1 MELDSDACF
10 RAVTARDRR
19 FDGRFFVAVTSTHIY
34 CRPVCPV
41 RPPKRRNMRFYSSAA
56 GAEAAGFRP
65 CLRCRPE
72 RAPGLAPM
80 DAVSRLVGA
89 AIAGIEEHALSSA
102 KVGELAASL
111 GVSDRHLRRVTESE
125 LGVSPIEL
133 AQTQRLLLAKRL
145 LGETRLS
152 QTEIAF
158 ASGFGS
164 VRRFNALFKSR
175 YGLSP
180 RALRGSA
187 SAPEGVHCQL
197 EFRPPFAWS
206 HLLDYLRLRAIPGV
220 EMADAT
226 HYLRTVSID
235 ARQGWIA
242 VSLGK
247 KDNSLNVE
255 MSPSLVPVIGA
266 VIARVKRLFDLA
278 AVPTAVSD
286 LLLPDPLLGK
296 VVRRIPGLRV
306 AGAFDGFELAVR
318 AILGQ
323 QVSVK
328 SATTLAGRW
337 AQAFGTPIATPYP
350 ELNRL
355 TPSAQQMTSV
365 SVDEICAL
373 GIVGA
378 RGRCLSLLAAAVL
391 EKRVVLAFAP
401 NVEDQI
407 EALMRLPGIGPWT
420 AQYIAMRALHWPDA
434 FPSGDLMLL
443 RAANSTQKQLQGL
456 AEAWRPWRAYA
467 THYLWQSL
475 GVSP

>member
-10 RAVTARDRR
+10 RAARARDRR
-19 FDGRFFVAVTSTHIY
+19 FDGQFFVAITSTRIY
-34 CRPVCPV
+34 CRPICPA
-41 RPPKRRNMRFYSSAA
+41 RPAKRQNMRFYSNAA
-56 GAEAAGFRP
+56 AAEGAGFRP

-72 RAPGLAPM
+72 RAPGLASV

-187 SAPEGVHCQL
+187 TASQGLHCQL
-197 EFRPPFAWS
+197 EFRPPFAWPNM
-206 HLLDYLRLRAIPGV
+206 LNYLALRAIPGV
-220 EMADAT
+220 EMTDAT
-226 HYLRTVSID
+226 HYRRTVSIGD
-235 ARQGWIA
+235 SQGWIA
-242 VSLGK
+242 VSLSK
-247 KDNSLNVE
+247 RANSLNVE
-255 MSPSLVPVIGA
+255 LSPSLAPVIGA
-266 VIARVKRLFDLA
+266 VIARVKRLFDLGA
-278 AVPTAVSD
+278 MPDAVSA
-286 LLLPDPLLGK
+286 LLLPDPLLGR
-296 VVRRIPGLRV
+296 VVRRLPGLRV

-328 SATTLAGRW
+328 GATTLAGRW

-350 ELNRL
+350 QLHRL
-355 TPSAQQMTSV
+355 TPSAQRMANV
-365 SVDEICAL
+365 SADEIAAL

-378 RGRCLSLLAAAVL
+378 RARCLALLAPAVL
-391 EKRVVLAFAP
+391 EKRVILSFAP
-401 NVEDQI
+401 NVEEQI
-407 EALMRLPGIGPWT
+407 EALLRLPGIGPWT
-420 AQYIAMRALHWPDA
+420 AQYIAMRALQWPDA

-443 RAANSTQKQLQGL
+443 RAANSTQKKLQNL
-456 AEAWRPWRAYA
+456 AQAWRPWRAYA

-475 GVSP
+475 GASP